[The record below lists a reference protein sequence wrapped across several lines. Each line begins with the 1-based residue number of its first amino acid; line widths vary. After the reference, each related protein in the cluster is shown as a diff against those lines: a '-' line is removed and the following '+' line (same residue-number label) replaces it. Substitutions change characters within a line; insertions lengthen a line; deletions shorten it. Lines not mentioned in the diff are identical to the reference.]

1 MARVDP
7 MRLSIIICVC
17 NMAREAPRT
26 ILSACAP
33 YQKGVD
39 PEDYEVIVVDN
50 GSDVPFEL
58 PDEVARSL
66 SPRPRIFRY
75 GGRQP
80 SPVFALN
87 WAATTLARGEHLMF
101 CIDGA
106 RIFSDHLVV
115 NTLRAH
121 ALAANA
127 FVHTLGCHIGPK
139 KQTISTSEGYCEAVE
154 DELIARSGWP
164 ESPAALYGISVLAG
178 SSGGGLF
185 RPLLES
191 NAFSVPRE
199 QFRRLRGYDER
210 FTSPGGGLANLEIFG
225 RYVTS
230 PGAVNV
236 CLLSD
241 TTFHQTHGGIA
252 TSGKVAW
259 ETFHAEY
266 VRILG
271 RDYAAPE
278 YQAWYL
284 GPVRPEARNILCRSV
299 ESI

>member
-1 MARVDP
+1 MK
-7 MRLSIIICVC
+7 LSVVICVY
-17 NMAREAPRT
+17 NMSREAPRT
-26 ILSACAP
+26 ILSACVP
-33 YQKGVD
+33 YQKGVAPD
-39 PEDYEVIVVDN
+39 DYEVIVVDN

-66 SPRPRIFRY
+66 SPKPRIVRFGSRE
-75 GGRQP
+75 P

-87 WAATTLARGEHLMF
+87 WAAATLARGEHIMF

-106 RIFSDHLVV
+106 RILSDQLVG
-115 NTLRAH
+115 NTLRANG
-121 ALAANA
+121 LAANA
-127 FVHTLGCHIGPK
+127 FVHTLGCHLGPK
-139 KQTISTSEGYCEAVE
+139 QQMLSTREGYCEAVE
-154 DELIARSGWP
+154 DELLARSGWP
-164 ESPAALYGISVLAG
+164 ENPAALYGISVFAG

-185 RPLLES
+185 RPIHES
-191 NAFSVPRE
+191 NAFSVSRE
-199 QFRRLRGYDER
+199 HLARLGGYDER

-278 YQAWYL
+278 YQALYF
-284 GPVRPEARNILCRSV
+284 GPVRAEAKNILCRSV
-299 ESI
+299 EAI